1 MAQFAIVEN
10 GIVQSIVVA
19 DTPLDPSWIEVSPNQ
34 EAQVGWIHNFVDNT
48 FRDPT
53 PAPLE
58 VTPNIIVTSATLRTA
73 VGANGLS
80 HVFPSGVTT
89 TITGT
94 IQEVDAGVY
103 NLPIAGFTANE
114 LTYVVFTVSEDNT
127 FTFDLPIT
135 YGTFYI
141 DWLTFGTNEGTGAV
155 ETDYIVFDDEG
166 NDLNLYLIGI

>member
-10 GIVQSIVVA
+10 GIVQTIVVS

-34 EAQVGWIHNFVDNT
+34 EAQVGWLHNFVDNT

-53 PAPLE
+53 PPPTQ
-58 VTPNIIVTSATLRTA
+58 VTPNIVVTSATSRTT
-73 VGANGLS
+73 VGSNGLS
-80 HVFPSGVTT
+80 HVFPKGVST

-94 IQEVDAGVY
+94 LQGVSAGVY
-103 NLPIAGFTANE
+103 NLPIAGYTATD
-114 LTYVVFTVSEDNT
+114 LTYVVLTVNMDNT
-127 FTFDLPIT
+127 FTFDFPVH

-141 DWLTFGTNEGTGAV
+141 DWVAFGTNEGTGV
-155 ETDYIVFDDEG
+155 TETEYITTDDSG